1 MASGR
6 SPDFAGA
13 LISVALQPIHQL
25 RQTDAECL
33 RDGFNVPQG
42 QIPLAPFDPADVGAI
57 QGAGRG
63 KRLLRIALRLPQFA
77 DPLSESFQN
86 VRCAFS
92 HADYWNVDNEYR
104 YTDDE

>member
-1 MASGR
+1 
-6 SPDFAGA
+6 
-13 LISVALQPIHQL
+13 VLQPLHQL
-25 RQTDAECL
+25 RQADAECSS
-33 RDGFNVPQG
+33 DGFDVPQG
-42 QIPLAPFDPADVGAI
+42 QIPFASLNPADIGAI
-57 QGAGRG
+57 QDAGRG

-104 YTDDE
+104 SGRIVWFQLREAG